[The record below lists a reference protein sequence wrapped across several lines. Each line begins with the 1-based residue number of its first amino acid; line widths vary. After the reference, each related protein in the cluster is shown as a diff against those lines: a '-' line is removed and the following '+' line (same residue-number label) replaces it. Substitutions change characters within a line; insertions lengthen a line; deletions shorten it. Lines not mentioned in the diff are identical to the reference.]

1 MADIQVIPVEKIQD
15 IQNNAAEIENIQ
27 NNAAEN
33 ENIQAEIENN
43 AAEIVNNAAAPKKR
57 GRPKGALNKKK
68 PAQPAQPA
76 QPVQP
81 VQPQRLAQ
89 PVQPAQP
96 TSFSPPPPID
106 PTAELLGMLRQG
118 MARQREHR
126 VAKYANWV
134 QKF

>member
-1 MADIQVIPVEKIQD
+1 MADIQEIPVEKIQD

-33 ENIQAEIENN
+33 ENNAAENENIQAENE
-43 AAEIVNNAAAPKKR
+43 NNAAAPKKR

-68 PAQPAQPA
+68 PTQPV
-76 QPVQP
+76 PVQP
-81 VQPQRLAQ
+81 PRLAQ
-89 PVQPAQP
+89 PVQSAQP
-96 TSFSPPPPID
+96 TYFSPPPID

-134 QKF
+134 QRF

>member
-1 MADIQVIPVEKIQD
+1 MADIQEIPVEKIQD

-68 PAQPAQPA
+68 PAQPAQP
-76 QPVQP
+76 VQP

-96 TSFSPPPPID
+96 TYFSPPPID

-134 QKF
+134 QRF

>member
-1 MADIQVIPVEKIQD
+1 MADIQEIPVEKIKY

-33 ENIQAEIENN
+33 ENNAAEIENN
-43 AAEIVNNAAAPKKR
+43 AAEIVNNAAAPKKK

-68 PAQPAQPA
+68 ATQPAQPA
-76 QPVQP
+76 QP

-96 TSFSPPPPID
+96 TYFSPPPPID

-134 QKF
+134 QRF

>member
-1 MADIQVIPVEKIQD
+1 MADIQEIPVEKIQD

-57 GRPKGALNKKK
+57 GRPKGALNKPK
-68 PAQPAQPA
+68 PPRSSVQPTQPA

-81 VQPQRLAQ
+81 VQP
-89 PVQPAQP
+89 VQPAQP
-96 TSFSPPPPID
+96 TYFSPPPPID

-134 QKF
+134 QRF

>member
-1 MADIQVIPVEKIQD
+1 MADNIQEIPVE
-15 IQNNAAEIENIQ
+15 NAAEIENIQ

-33 ENIQAEIENN
+33 ENNAAEIENN

-57 GRPKGALNKKK
+57 GRPKGALNKRPK
-68 PAQPAQPA
+68 PQRGSVQPAQPA

-81 VQPQRLAQ
+81 A
-89 PVQPAQP
+89 QPAQP
-96 TSFSPPPPID
+96 TYFSPPPVD

-134 QKF
+134 QRF

>member
-1 MADIQVIPVEKIQD
+1 MADIQEIPVEKIQD
-15 IQNNAAEIENIQ
+15 NQNNAAEIQ

-33 ENIQAEIENN
+33 ENIQAETENN

-81 VQPQRLAQ
+81 QRLAQ

-96 TSFSPPPPID
+96 TYFSPPPPID

-134 QKF
+134 QRF

>member
-1 MADIQVIPVEKIQD
+1 MADIQEIPVEKIQD

-33 ENIQAEIENN
+33 ENIQAETENT
-43 AAEIVNNAAAPKKR
+43 AEIVNNAAAPKKR

-68 PAQPAQPA
+68 PT

-81 VQPQRLAQ
+81 VQPVQPPRLAQ

-96 TSFSPPPPID
+96 TYFSPPPPVD

-126 VAKYANWV
+126 VAKYASWV
-134 QKF
+134 QRF